1 MQFHGPGISALCPR
15 SVHSANP
22 LLSPCLLRLPPPFP
36 RRYLLVTALRLL
48 TLPIPPSAQA
58 AQPLPAFVPGGLLV
72 LHSRST
78 RRPPHPRCCGR
89 RRRRRHPTSLSCPL
103 LSRHLPHLPSPHLL
117 CTLPLAFSRP
127 GRFSRFLAIARK
139 GVTLMPVTPSHSPF
153 LVLLEGQ
160 PSASSHFP
168 FSHHRRSSTAA
179 VTIRLLLPPIF
190 HHQGSRYRCAV
201 QEARGS
207 SSFLSTSC
215 VPLTIVPF
223 SRVSSQG
230 RTIFAL
236 TEAQAAIESSH
247 CRAWGFEPTA
257 KCLTGH
263 NL

>member
-72 LHSRST
+72 LHSRCT
-78 RRPPHPRCCGR
+78 RRPPHPRCCGC
-89 RRRRRHPTSLSCPL
+89 RRRHPTSLSCPL
-103 LSRHLPHLPSPHLL
+103 LSVRQLPHLPSPPTHSAPPPGLL
-117 CTLPLAFSRP
+117 APLALLPLPRHRP
-127 GRFSRFLAIARK
+127 QRA
-139 GVTLMPVTPSHSPF
+139 TLMPVTPSHSPF

-215 VPLTIVPF
+215 VPLTFVPF

-257 KCLTGH
+257 KSLTGH